1 MRLKPTQARE
11 VTLLWWGWWMRVH
24 RLGVKQWQWLE
35 GADRGGGVHRRV
47 VGASPAWICTESLKA
62 LPEISHWL
70 ELAPVWRGDL
80 PVTPEEL

>member
-11 VTLLWWGWWMRVH
+11 VTLLWWGWMRVH
-24 RLGVKQWQWLE
+24 GLGVKQWQWLE

-62 LPEISHWL
+62 LPPKRNHF
-70 ELAPVWRGDL
+70 
-80 PVTPEEL
+80 